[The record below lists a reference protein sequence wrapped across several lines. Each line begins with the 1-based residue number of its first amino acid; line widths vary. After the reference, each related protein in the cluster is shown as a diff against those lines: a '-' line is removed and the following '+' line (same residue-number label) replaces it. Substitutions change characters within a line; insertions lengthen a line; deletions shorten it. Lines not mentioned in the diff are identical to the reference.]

1 MTRILHLWGLLFF
14 SLLVTGIARA
24 ETVRLEPG
32 QGIGDLKPHLV
43 YESDPTA
50 SLADILNRFRSG
62 KFSPTL
68 KASLL
73 ETNYAPEAW
82 AAVEIVNATLN
93 DGRAP
98 DPFVLTIDLPLVSEL
113 DAYVIR
119 ESGFTE
125 SLISY
130 SIFEPFAPEDH
141 SVTRLRTPV
150 FDIAPQER
158 VTLLVNFK
166 FGPFQSF
173 KMALETP
180 VELEASAFA
189 SGITHT
195 AFYAFT
201 ISCLIFFFGFHLAMK
216 NWIGMLYAVQFGL
229 GLAFIAY
236 IDGLWFRFF
245 FPDRPELQSPT
256 GFFLLFSL
264 SGLGFVISGRSV
276 ATAGRETRLS
286 IGLTALSALSIA
298 GFGLSFF
305 SPGTYVAFFGY
316 LLLALMFI
324 SVFLAGRSWRRSEG
338 AADVSSELVSAFGTV
353 LVVGLIALM
362 VVGLETEIL
371 PVAST
376 VKGIF
381 SCLLIATMTGLTAHI
396 VALRHK
402 HANAVQAEI
411 AALEAEAKRSRELLV
426 AERNYT
432 HARDLASLRQRQL
445 ATASHDLK
453 QPITSLRLSF
463 DHLADHM
470 EPPVRQ
476 RLAEAFD
483 YMEALSNSYLAE
495 TAPRNDGT
503 ETAESSDP
511 TGEEDQAQKDI
522 AITRAEP
529 AETESYE
536 LSLVLDTVQQMFGEE
551 AISKG
556 LKLRRVTSTRKTAVP
571 PMVLMRIASN
581 LVSNAVKYTEKG
593 KVLIGVRNRGQS
605 LELCVLDTGPGLT
618 ETEQQTFLKAYQ
630 KGSTSSG
637 HGLGLSVC
645 HDLAREHGLAFT
657 CQSVKGRGTQ
667 FRLSLPASS

>member
-1 MTRILHLWGLLFF
+1 MTRILHLWALLFF

-43 YESDPTA
+43 YESDPSA

-338 AADVSSELVSAFGTV
+338 AAHVSSELVSAFGTV

-432 HARDLASLRQRQL
+432 RARDLASLRQRQL

-463 DHLADHM
+463 DHLAEHM

-593 KVLIGVRNRGQS
+593 KVLIGVRNRGQA
-605 LELCVLDTGPGLT
+605 LELYVLDTGPGLT
-618 ETEQQTFLKAYQ
+618 EIEQQTFLKAYK

>member
-1 MTRILHLWGLLFF
+1 MGPSVFHPSRDRHRPGRNCAPR
-14 SLLVTGIARA
+14 AR
-24 ETVRLEPG
+24 PG
-32 QGIGDLKPHLV
+32 DCDLKPHLV
-43 YESDPTA
+43 YESDPSA

-264 SGLGFVISGRSV
+264 SARFVISGRSV

-316 LLLALMFI
+316 VLLALMFI
-324 SVFLAGRSWRRSEG
+324 SVFLAGRSWRRSE
-338 AADVSSELVSAFGTV
+338 ARHMSARNWFQPLAPCWSLADC
-353 LVVGLIALM
+353 LM

-432 HARDLASLRQRQL
+432 RARDLASLRQRQL

-495 TAPRNDGT
+495 TAPRNDGA

-511 TGEEDQAQKDI
+511 TGEEDQTQKDI

-593 KVLIGVRNRGQS
+593 KVLIGVRNRGQA
-605 LELCVLDTGPGLT
+605 LELCVLDTGLGLT
-618 ETEQQTFLKAYQ
+618 ETEQQTFLKAYK

>member
-1 MTRILHLWGLLFF
+1 MTRILHLWALLFF

-43 YESDPTA
+43 YESDPSA

-316 LLLALMFI
+316 VLLALMFI
-324 SVFLAGRSWRRSEG
+324 SVFMAGRSWRRSEG
-338 AADVSSELVSAFGTV
+338 AAHVSSELVSAFGTV

-381 SCLLIATMTGLTAHI
+381 SCLLVATMTGLTAHI

-432 HARDLASLRQRQL
+432 RARDLASLRQRQL

-503 ETAESSDP
+503 ETAEGSDP
-511 TGEEDQAQKDI
+511 TGEEDHAKKDI

-593 KVLIGVRNRGQS
+593 QVLIGVRNRGQA

-618 ETEQQTFLKAYQ
+618 EIEQQTFLKAYK

>member
-1 MTRILHLWGLLFF
+1 MTRILHLWVLLFF
-14 SLLVTGIARA
+14 SLLLSGVARA

-43 YESDPTA
+43 YESDPSA
-50 SLADILNRFRSG
+50 SLAEILQRFRSG
-62 KFSPTL
+62 AFAPTL

-82 AAVEIVNATLN
+82 AAVEIFNATLN

-98 DPFVLTIDLPLVSEL
+98 DPFVLTVELPLISEL
-113 DAYVIR
+113 DAYVVR

-125 SLISY
+125 NLINY

-150 FDIAPQER
+150 FQISPQER
-158 VTLLVNFK
+158 ITLLVNFK

-201 ISCLIFFFGFHLAMK
+201 ISCLLFFFGFHLAMK
-216 NWIGMLYAVQFGL
+216 NWIGMLYALQFGL
-229 GLAFIAY
+229 GLAFIGY

-245 FPDRPELQSPT
+245 FPDNPELQSPI

-276 ATAGRETRLS
+276 VLDRRETGLS
-286 IGLTALSALSIA
+286 IGLTALSALSVA
-298 GFGLSFF
+298 GFVLSFF
-305 SPGTYVAFFGY
+305 SPGTYVAVFGY
-316 LLLALMFI
+316 VLLALMFI
-324 SVFLAGRSWRRSEG
+324 AVFLAGRSWRRHEG
-338 AADVSSELVSAFGTV
+338 AAHLSGELIS
-353 LVVGLIALM
+353 VVGTLLVIGVIALM
-362 VVGLETEIL
+362 VVGLEAEIL
-371 PVAST
+371 PVATT

-381 SCLLIATMTGLTAHI
+381 SCLLVATMTGLTAHI

-402 HANAVQAEI
+402 HANAVQAEF
-411 AALEAEAKRSRELLV
+411 AALEAEAKRSRELLL

-432 HARDLASLRQRQL
+432 RARDLASLRQRQL

-476 RLAEAFD
+476 RLVEAFD
-483 YMEALSNSYLAE
+483 YMEALSNSYLKE
-495 TAPRNDGT
+495 TTPRSDDT
-503 ETAESSDP
+503 ETAEDSDQAR
-511 TGEEDQAQKDI
+511 EEDNDQDSI
-522 AITRAEP
+522 AAARPEP

-536 LSLVLDTVQQMFGEE
+536 LSLVLDSVQQMFSEE

-556 LKLRRVTSTRKTAVP
+556 LKLRRVTSTRKTDVP
-571 PMVLMRIASN
+571 PIVLMRIASN

-593 KVLIGVRNRGQS
+593 KVLIGIRNRGQT

-618 ETEQQTFLKAYQ
+618 AAEQETLAKAYE
-630 KGSTSSG
+630 KGSNSRG

-645 HDLAREHGLAFT
+645 HDLAREHRLAFT
-657 CQSVKGRGTQ
+657 CHSVKGRGTQ
-667 FRLSLPASS
+667 FRLTIPVSN

>member
-1 MTRILHLWGLLFF
+1 MTRILHLWALLFF

-43 YESDPTA
+43 YESDPSA
-50 SLADILNRFRSG
+50 SLADILNRFRTG

-316 LLLALMFI
+316 VLLALMFI

-338 AADVSSELVSAFGTV
+338 AAHVSSELVSAFGTV

-432 HARDLASLRQRQL
+432 RARDLASLRQRQL

-511 TGEEDQAQKDI
+511 TGEEDHAQNDI
-522 AITRAEP
+522 AITRANS
-529 AETESYE
+529 AEMESYE

-593 KVLIGVRNRGQS
+593 KVLIGVRNRGQD

-618 ETEQQTFLKAYQ
+618 ETEQQTFLKAYE

-657 CQSVKGRGTQ
+657 CQSAKGRGTQ

>member
-1 MTRILHLWGLLFF
+1 MTRNLHLWVFLFF
-14 SLLVTGIARA
+14 SLLVTGLARA

-43 YESDPTA
+43 YESDPSA

-62 KFSPTL
+62 AFSPTL

-73 ETNYAPEAW
+73 GTNYAPEAW
-82 AAVEIVNATLN
+82 AAVEIYNATLN

-98 DPFVLTIDLPLVSEL
+98 DPFILTVELPLVSEL

-125 SLISY
+125 NLINY

-150 FDIAPQER
+150 FQIAPQER
-158 VTLLVNFK
+158 ITLLVNFK

-216 NWIGMLYAVQFGL
+216 NWIGMLYALQFGL
-229 GLAFIAY
+229 GLAFIGY

-245 FPDRPELQSPT
+245 FPDNPELQSPI
-256 GFFLLFSL
+256 GFFLLFAL
-264 SGLGFVISGRSV
+264 SGVGFVISGRSLV
-276 ATAGRETRLS
+276 QNRRETRLS
-286 IGLTALSALSIA
+286 IALTAMAALPVA
-298 GFGLSFF
+298 GFVLSFF

-316 LLLALMFI
+316 VLLALMFV
-324 SVFLAGRSWRRSEG
+324 SVFLAGRRWRRAEG
-338 AADVSSELVSAFGTV
+338 AAHLSGELISAAGTL

-362 VVGLETEIL
+362 VVGLEAEIL
-371 PVAST
+371 PVATT

-381 SCLLIATMTGLTAHI
+381 SCLLIATMTGLTTHI

-402 HANAVQAEI
+402 HANAVKAEI
-411 AALEAEAKRSRELLV
+411 KALEAEAKRSRELLV

-432 HARDLASLRQRQL
+432 RARDLASLRQRQL

-483 YMEALSNSYLAE
+483 YMEALSNSYLKE
-495 TAPRNDGT
+495 TAPRNAETEPEDLPDQKAGDEPVQTDGRM
-503 ETAESSDP
+503 
-511 TGEEDQAQKDI
+511 
-522 AITRAEP
+522 TRAEP

-556 LKLRRVTSTRKTAVP
+556 LKLRRVTSSRKTAVP
-571 PMVLMRIASN
+571 AIVLMRIASN
-581 LVSNAVKYTEKG
+581 LVSNAVKYTETG
-593 KVLIGVRNRGQS
+593 KVLIGVRNRGQTVD
-605 LELCVLDTGPGLT
+605 LCVLDTGPGLT
-618 ETEQQTFLKAYQ
+618 RAEQESFLKAYE
-630 KGSTSSG
+630 KGSSSRG

-667 FRLSLPASS
+667 FRLTLPASN

>member
-1 MTRILHLWGLLFF
+1 MTRILHLWVFLFF
-14 SLLVTGIARA
+14 AVLVTGSARA
-24 ETVRLEPG
+24 EPVRLEPG

-43 YESDPTA
+43 YESDPSA

-62 KFSPTL
+62 AFSPSL
-68 KASLL
+68 KASMLG
-73 ETNYAPEAW
+73 TNYAPEAW
-82 AAVEIVNATLN
+82 AAVEIYNATLN
-93 DGRAP
+93 DGRTP
-98 DPFVLTIDLPLVSEL
+98 DPFVLTVELPLVSEL

-125 SLISY
+125 NLINY

-150 FDIAPQER
+150 FQIAPQER

-216 NWIGMLYAVQFGL
+216 NWIGMLYALQFGL
-229 GLAFIAY
+229 GLAFIGY

-245 FPDRPELQSPT
+245 FPDNPELQSPI
-256 GFFLLFSL
+256 GFFLLFTL
-264 SGLGFVISGRSV
+264 SGLGFVISGRSLV
-276 ATAGRETRLS
+276 VDRRETRLS
-286 IGLTALSALSIA
+286 IALTSMAALSVA
-298 GFGLSFF
+298 GFVLSFF

-316 LLLALMFI
+316 VLLALMFV
-324 SVFLAGRSWRRSEG
+324 SVFLAGRRWRRAEG
-338 AADVSSELVSAFGTV
+338 AAHLSGELISVAGIL
-353 LVVGLIALM
+353 LVIGVIALM
-362 VVGLETEIL
+362 VVGLEAEIL
-371 PVAST
+371 PVATT

-411 AALEAEAKRSRELLV
+411 KALEAEARRNRELLV

-432 HARDLASLRQRQL
+432 RARDLASLRQRQL

-483 YMEALSNSYLAE
+483 YMEALSNSYLKE
-495 TAPRNDGT
+495 TTPRSPERETQTLSDRTAGDEPRQTVVSTAQT
-503 ETAESSDP
+503 EP
-511 TGEEDQAQKDI
+511 V
-522 AITRAEP
+522 
-529 AETESYE
+529 ETESYE
-536 LSLVLDTVQQMFGEE
+536 LSLVVDTVQQMFGEE

-556 LKLRRVTSTRKTAVP
+556 LKLRRVSSSRKTTVP
-571 PMVLMRIASN
+571 AIVLMRIASN
-581 LVSNAVKYTEKG
+581 LVSNAVKYTETG
-593 KVLIGVRNRGQS
+593 KVLIGVRNRGQTV
-605 LELCVLDTGPGLT
+605 ELCILDTGPGLT
-618 ETEQQTFLKAYQ
+618 GAEQERFLKAYE
-630 KGSTSSG
+630 KGSASRG

-645 HDLAREHGLAFT
+645 HDLAQEHGLAFT

-667 FRLSLPASS
+667 FRLTLPASN